1 MKDKD
6 SLAGYLKLAGFAAP
20 EIEHYFE
27 MQEKRKQAKLEAAGP
42 PNVYEARRRG
52 EEYCQTNGS
61 DHYIVPGVEPMDL
74 IISLGY
80 AEHFCLASI
89 IKYAARYGE
98 GGNVEDLKKIADYA
112 HILCGVKH
120 AEKKK
125 KLYNGSLDNPDDVR
139 STISPEATAIAETEP
154 GEEPGRLE
162 RARGCDRGSWHPYTE
177 IKVWG
182 EKNNDGY

>member
-42 PNVYEARRRG
+42 PNVYEARAAGR
-52 EEYCQTNGS
+52 EYCRTKGS
-61 DHYIVPGVEPMDL
+61 DHYMLPGGTEPMDL

-80 AEHFCLASI
+80 AEGFCLASI

-98 GGNVEDLKKIADYA
+98 SGNPEDLKKIADYA
-112 HILCGVKH
+112 HILCGVQL
-120 AEKKK
+120 AE
-125 KLYNGSLDNPDDVR
+125 D
-139 STISPEATAIAETEP
+139 E
-154 GEEPGRLE
+154 GEGDAP
-162 RARGCDRGSWHPYTE
+162 
-177 IKVWG
+177 
-182 EKNNDGY
+182 